1 MLSFLERSLWLSL
14 LVVAGLALLLL
25 AAATRLGGRM
35 PGLTPLREQPRTIQ
49 RALPD
54 AQVAQWFSLPLL
66 TRLAP
71 ATNSVNPFYT
81 LYFEPKPP
89 PPPPP
94 TKKVELLF
102 QGWYQASSGE
112 RLAYVKLGEALLT
125 LTNGA
130 KVVADHAIKD
140 IGLRTLTLTNA
151 AGQTNVLE
159 FNVKKALD
167 VPAS

>member
-1 MLSFLERSLWLSL
+1 MMSFLERRLWLSL
-14 LVVAGLALLLL
+14 LVVAGLAVLLL
-25 AAATRLGGRM
+25 AAALRLGGGV
-35 PGLTPLREQPRTIQ
+35 PPLSPLRERPRTMR
-49 RALPD
+49 RALPE
-54 AQVAQWFSLPLL
+54 APVAQWFSVPLL
-66 TRLAP
+66 TRPVVGSNIADI
-71 ATNSVNPFYT
+71 VYT
-81 LYFEPKPP
+81 LHFQPPPP

-102 QGWYQASSGE
+102 QGWYLASTGE
-112 RLAYVKLGEALLT
+112 RRAYVKLGDALLT

-140 IGLRTLTLTNA
+140 IGMRALTLTNA

-159 FNVKKALD
+159 FNVKKGID